1 MFSLHVDTA
10 RTWRGGQN
18 QVLLTVMGLRAAGLR
33 AELVAHPDGELRR
46 RAAEGLDLIPLV
58 PRHEADF
65 AAGWRFSR
73 ILRSERPDLVHA
85 HDPHAVTMASIGIAM
100 SRLDPPPRLVA
111 ARRVD
116 FPLKTHAFS
125 RWKYKQVD
133 LFICASDAIRRLL
146 LHQGVA
152 PARALTVHEGVD
164 LGHIDAAPRA
174 ALHEQL
180 WLPHQAPVVGNIGAL
195 VPHKG
200 QRDLVEAAARVVRQV
215 PDARFVIAGEGELR
229 PQLEQQ
235 IRHLGLEKHVLLT
248 GFRAD
253 VLSLLK
259 AFDVFVMSSVTEG
272 LGTSVIDA
280 MACRRPVVGT
290 RAGGIPELVAEGETG
305 HLVPVGDVA
314 AMAAAIVALLK
325 DPARRA
331 RFGDAGRARVE
342 AHFTVERMVRA
353 TIAVYEGVLAGTRRA
368 ADSRDPRARR

>member
-10 RTWRGGQN
+10 RSWRGGQN
-18 QVLLTVMGLRAAGLR
+18 QVLLTVMGLRAAGER

-73 ILRSERPDLVHA
+73 ILRHERPDIVHA
-85 HDPHAVTMASIGIAM
+85 HDPHGVTMASIGISM
-100 SRLDPPPRLVA
+100 SRLDPAPRLVA

-116 FPLKTHAFS
+116 FPLKGHAFS

-133 LFICASDAIRRLL
+133 LFICASEAIRRIL
-146 LHQGVA
+146 LHQGVE
-152 PARALTVHEGVD
+152 PARAITIHEGVD
-164 LGHIDAAPRA
+164 LGHIDAAPVA
-174 ALHEQL
+174 ALHKEL
-180 WLPHQAPVVGNIGAL
+180 WLPHDAPLVGNIGAL

-200 QRDLVEAAARVVRQV
+200 QRDLVEAAALVVRRV

-229 PQLEQQ
+229 PALEQQ

-259 AFDVFVMSSVTEG
+259 AFDVFAMSSVTEG

-280 MACRRPVVGT
+280 MACRRPVVST
-290 RAGGIPELVAEGETG
+290 RAGGLPELVIDGETG
-305 HLVPVGDVA
+305 QLVPVGDA
-314 AMAAAIVALLK
+314 GAMAAAIVALLK
-325 DPARRA
+325 DPSRRERYGA
-331 RFGDAGRARVE
+331 AGRARVE
-342 AHFTVERMVRA
+342 AGFTVERMVSA
-353 TIAVYEGVLAGTRRA
+353 TREAYAALADTPRA
-368 ADSRDPRARR
+368 AGSRDPLARR